1 MKSANTER
9 APIQR
14 PPKAAAVG
22 MYLFSSWIMEVSL
35 CPLITI
41 CTTNI
46 VKIRFS
52 TVDESHLLFSQLF
65 GHILGRAARHIN
77 PGLAEEGAGAEH
89 EGDVEDRVDRVR
101 QDTGKCVRGRE
112 VVAEAADG
120 VGSSATIMPHA
131 QKIHEEVAGE
141 LN

>member
-1 MKSANTER
+1 MPSPN
-9 APIQR
+9 
-14 PPKAAAVG
+14 G
-22 MYLFSSWIMEVSL
+22 SHEVRQHREGSNAEASKGGSGGNVSVQL
-35 CPLITI
+35 
-41 CTTNI
+41 
-46 VKIRFS
+46 
-52 TVDESHLLFSQLF
+52 VDHRGLPVASHHHLLLPQLL
-65 GHILGRAARHIN
+65 GHVLGRAARHVD

-120 VGSSATIMPHA
+120 VSSAATIMPHA